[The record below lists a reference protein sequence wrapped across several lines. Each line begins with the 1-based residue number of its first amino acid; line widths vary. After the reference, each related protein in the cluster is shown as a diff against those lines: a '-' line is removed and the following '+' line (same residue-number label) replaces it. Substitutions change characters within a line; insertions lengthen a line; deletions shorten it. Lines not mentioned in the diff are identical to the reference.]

1 MPISSLRKFHFRGCA
16 CCAPAQLAPAVPRR
30 CGRHRRRGGVAGHA
44 GARATESAH
53 RYPPPFLSTEYQ
65 ELWLGWEDTRK
76 IPHFPG
82 QVAWSK
88 AKAIEDM
95 DKAGIRVGVLSL
107 ASTPGVWFDLG
118 AEKANQ
124 LARSCNDFAAE
135 MMRDNPAGSV
145 CSRRCRCW
153 TSTRH

>member
-1 MPISSLRKFHFRGCA
+1 MPISSLRKLHFRGCA
-16 CCAPAQLAPAVPRR
+16 CCALPTSRR
-30 CGRHRRRGGVAGHA
+30 QFLA
-44 GARATESAH
+44 GAAAIGAAAMLPGVQARAQQKVLIDTH
-53 RYPPPFLSTEYQ
+53 HHFYPPEYQ

-107 ASTPGVWFDLG
+107 ASTPGVWSI
-118 AEKANQ
+118 
-124 LARSCNDFAAE
+124 LARRKPTSLHVAA
-135 MMRDNPAGSV
+135 MISLPK
-145 CSRRCRCW
+145 
-153 TSTRH
+153 